1 MKKVINKLKQI
12 AIKFTPLRI
21 QKYYF
26 NHQRFKKTRYL
37 TSKDIFTE
45 IYFQNAWGKPETSEE
60 LFFSGPGSHNEDV
73 VSTYVNAILNFL
85 ISFDK
90 KLDAVDLGCGDFGVG
105 SKIRKYFNN
114 YTACDVVEPLVDFNR
129 GKYKALFVDFLVLD
143 IIKDDLPSGDI
154 VFIRQVL
161 QHLSNKQISEIV
173 NKLTNRYKYI
183 IIKEHL
189 PLNYSFKANK
199 DKPPGSNTRLDVRS
213 GVVLT
218 LPPFNL
224 KVQSESILCQASE
237 GDGIIQ
243 TKAYQMY

>member
-1 MKKVINKLKQI
+1 MINKLKQI
-12 AIKFTPLRI
+12 VIKLTPLRI
-21 QKYYF
+21 QKIYF
-26 NHQRFKKTRYL
+26 NHQRFKKARYL

-45 IYFQNAWGKPETSEE
+45 IYFQNVWGKPETSEE

-73 VSTYVNAILNFL
+73 VSIYVNAILNFL
-85 ISFDK
+85 NSFDK
-90 KLDAVDLGCGDFGVG
+90 KLDAVDLGCGDFAVG
-105 SKIRKYFNN
+105 YKTRKYFNN
-114 YTACDVVEPLVDFNR
+114 YTACDVVEPLIEFNR

-143 IIKDDLPSGDI
+143 IIKDDLPAGDI

-173 NKLTNRYKYI
+173 YKLTNRYKYI
-183 IIKEHL
+183 IITEHL
-189 PLNYSFKANK
+189 PSTNSFKANK
-199 DKPPGSNTRLDVRS
+199 DKPPGADTRLDVHS

-224 KVQSESILCQASE
+224 KVQSESILCEVSD

-243 TKAYQMY
+243 TIAYQMY